1 MFVCLLTKCLRIH
14 SCYGLLTTVH
24 SRLLS
29 LENNIRAAR
38 LGCKWGTNSDAT
50 ILILIKFTR
59 KKHVDL
65 FLMNN

>member
-29 LENNIRAAR
+29 LESNIRAAR

-50 ILILIKFTR
+50 I
-59 KKHVDL
+59 
-65 FLMNN
+65 